1 MGLAAGGVRG
11 EWKGEDDD
19 VRPYGAARECGGDRR
34 GGGYEVGEY
43 DVSDDYETTEYDV
56 SEYKSVY
63 D

>member
-1 MGLAAGGVRG
+1 MRG
-11 EWKGEDDD
+11 
-19 VRPYGAARECGGDRR
+19 